1 MMRLWLGNSL
11 WLNSIN
17 FKSSLLK
24 LLKRE
29 MLLNKSFRKLKLRR
43 LLMSTPSF
51 AWTVERTSM
60 KRKTSTGAA
69 KCIGLITGIICGGVV
84 ERGISMRRVARGK
97 NTVQEKR
104 RRKTV
109 KMTFLVIK
117 PDFRNAHVAKSLV
130 IWRKNAREI
139 LTIDRLSIQKMKR
152 RESRRT
158 KRKVRDCWQILK

>member
-1 MMRLWLGNSL
+1 
-11 WLNSIN
+11 
-17 FKSSLLK
+17 
-24 LLKRE
+24 
-29 MLLNKSFRKLKLRR
+29 
-43 LLMSTPSF
+43 
-51 AWTVERTSM
+51 M